1 MTNERFKKPKTL
13 PVLRDDKDTIEAID
27 ENNMYESVNEA
38 IQELAREGK
47 IYDTG
52 KKRWSE
58 RTGSYQIVWAAKTH

>member
-27 ENNMYESVNEA
+27 EA
-38 IQELAREGK
+38 IQVLAREGK
-47 IYDTG
+47 IYDAG

-58 RTGSYQIVWAAKTH
+58 RTGSYQIVWAAKIIH